1 MIQNQK
7 NQIIFKIF
15 NIAIKLFLGG
25 MLFYGGVQKFQKPIP
40 SPSSIIEQVQ
50 AGENVAP
57 NVEVL
62 KIKNYIFGMKQT
74 NYFWQFLGLA
84 ELLAGALILSQIFWI
99 LGSFIALPITINIFL
114 FHLFLETDDTFD
126 LLMTMAL
133 LVINIWFLMAS
144 FDKWKAIIIDK
155 TAVDLKS
162 K

>member
-7 NQIIFKIF
+7 NHIIFKIF